1 MFFVINKIEQAIH
14 RTDGLYN
21 PKNPSNPMI
30 LGIYRTQSRTALFT
44 VYSKK
49 AYGEFWEDGTR
60 KRIANRYWTPEM
72 KVFARQKAAEAPLP
86 PFIFKLTIVGW
97 VFVALVIATMG
108 LIVYQ
113 ETKPPVPKSAAYVA
127 MEQAPVVGDIFF
139 GHYEKYKEKGTPIG
153 AEIGFGWF
161 KIVKVESSDFYL
173 SKSTEMSKTSK
184 PKEQLNNSNYETE
197 TLPALQLSEQTGYN
211 IRFKSADGLTEIYIT
226 DKK

>member
-1 MFFVINKIEQAIH
+1 MFFVINKIEQAVH
-14 RTDGLYN
+14 RTEGLQN

-30 LGIYRTQSRTALFT
+30 LIIYRTQSRTALFT

-49 AYGEFWEDGTR
+49 AYGEFWDDGEQ
-60 KRIANRYWTPEM
+60 KKIANRFLTPEM
-72 KVFARQKAAEAPLP
+72 KAFARQKVAEAPKP

-97 VFVALVIATMG
+97 IFVVLVIATMG

-113 ETKPPVPKSAAYVA
+113 EVKPPLPKSTEAVA
-127 MEQAPVVGDIFF
+127 MEKAPVVGDIYF

-161 KIVKVESSDFYL
+161 KIIKVEGSDFYL
-173 SKSTEMSKTSK
+173 AKSTEMSKTSK
-184 PKEQLNNSNYETE
+184 PKEQLNSNDYETE

-211 IRFKSADGLTEIYIT
+211 IRFKSADGLTEVYISE
-226 DKK
+226 KK